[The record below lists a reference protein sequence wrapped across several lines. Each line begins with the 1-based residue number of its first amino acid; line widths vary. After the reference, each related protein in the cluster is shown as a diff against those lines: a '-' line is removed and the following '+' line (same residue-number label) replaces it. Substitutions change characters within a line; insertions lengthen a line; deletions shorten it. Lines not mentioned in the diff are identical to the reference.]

1 MKRLL
6 VAVSAIAILA
16 AGPVTAQEVD
26 RVAINGIIDQGLN
39 HSEVMQTAAYLTD
52 RIGGRMTNSPQ
63 MREAEAWT
71 QQRFRDWGLSNVR
84 AEGFEFGRG
93 WSIVRSSARMIE
105 PRVLDLR
112 VIPVAWTPSTDG
124 VIRGPVVVAPITS
137 AGQFEQWRGKL
148 RGKIVM
154 LSRPDTGSE
163 PTEPAFRRWTDAEL
177 ANPNTFVQPRN
188 DPEAAERAARSGRAD
203 FALRLDAFLLEE
215 GALAYVRMSP
225 RDGGLL
231 HGTGYSYHVGA
242 TPQVPGL
249 ELAAED
255 YRRLARLSR
264 TDTPPTLELM
274 SEVRFHDDD
283 VNAYNILADIPGTSR
298 SGEYVMAGAHLD
310 SWVAAD
316 GAVDN
321 AAGSAVIME
330 AARILRTLGVR
341 PKRTIRFALWS
352 GEEQGI
358 LGSLAYVDR
367 HLATRAPFGDAALDS
382 LPNNQ
387 TWRARWPIQ
396 PRPGYSDLVAYFNL
410 DNGSGKIRGIN
421 AEGNVAAVPVFEQWL
436 EPFGSM
442 GASTVSLRN
451 SGGTDHVYMQTVGVP
466 GYQFI
471 QDPLDYGSRLHHT
484 SIDSYDHLRAEDLRQ
499 AAVILASFLLN
510 AANSDEPLPRM
521 PLPTRPTAS
530 DPFAFPGGD

>member
-1 MKRLL
+1 MRLAAL
-6 VAVSAIAILA
+6 LSASALAFAMPAIAPA
-16 AGPVTAQEVD
+16 VAQSVD
-26 RVAINGIIDQGLN
+26 RIAVNGIIDQGFN
-39 HSEVMQTAAYLTD
+39 HSEVMQTAAHLTD
-52 RIGGRMTNSPQ
+52 RIGGRLTNSPQ

-93 WSIVRSSARMIE
+93 WSIVRSSARMTA
-105 PRVLDLR
+105 PRPIDLR
-112 VIPVAWTPSTDG
+112 AIPVAWTPGTNG
-124 VIRGPVVVAPITS
+124 VISGGVVVAPMTS
-137 AGQFEQWRGKL
+137 PGDFEAWRGKL

-154 LSRPDTGSE
+154 ITKPDTGSE
-163 PTEPAFRRWTDAEL
+163 PTEPAFRRWTDEEL
-177 ANPNTFVQPRN
+177 ANRNTYVQPRN
-188 DPEAAERAARSGRAD
+188 DPDAAERAARSGRAD
-203 FALRLDAFLLEE
+203 FATRMDAFLAEE
-215 GALAYVRMSP
+215 GAVAWVRMSY

-231 HGTGYSYHVGA
+231 HGAGYTYQVGA
-242 TPQVPGL
+242 TPTLPGM

-255 YRRLARLSR
+255 YRRLARLAR

-283 VNAYNILADIPGTSR
+283 LNAYNILADIPGTAR

-310 SWVAAD
+310 SWVASD

-321 AAGSAVIME
+321 AAGSAVVME
-330 AARILRTLGVR
+330 AARILKAMNVR

-367 HLATRAPFGDAALDS
+367 HLATRAPFGDPELDAR
-382 LPNNQ
+382 PNNQ

-396 PRPGYSDLVAYFNL
+396 PREGYRDLVAYFNL
-410 DNGSGKIRGIN
+410 DNGSGRIRGIN
-421 AEGNVAAVPVFEQWL
+421 AEGNVAAAPVFERWL
-436 EPFGSM
+436 EPFASM

-484 SIDSYDHLRAEDLRQ
+484 SIDSYDHLRPEDLRQ

-521 PLPTRPTAS
+521 PLPTRPTPS
-530 DPFAFPGGD
+530 DPFGY

>member
-1 MKRLL
+1 MR
-6 VAVSAIAILA
+6 LA
-16 AGPVTAQEVD
+16 ALLSATALVLAMPAAAQQVD
-26 RVAINGIIDQGLN
+26 RVAVNGIIDQGFN
-39 HSEVMQTAAYLTD
+39 HSEVMQTAAHLTD

-93 WSIVRSSARMIE
+93 WSIVRSSARMTA
-105 PRVLDLR
+105 PRPIDLR
-112 VIPVAWTPSTDG
+112 AIPIAWTPGTNG
-124 VIRGPVVVAPITS
+124 VISGDIVVAPLATP
-137 AGQFEQWRGKL
+137 GDFEAWRGKL
-148 RGKIVM
+148 RGKIV
-154 LSRPDTGSE
+154 LITKPDTGSE
-163 PTEPAFRRWTDAEL
+163 PTEPAFRRWTDEEL
-177 ANPNTFVQPRN
+177 ANRNTYVLPRT

-203 FALRLDAFLLEE
+203 FAGRMDAFLAEE
-215 GALAYVRMSP
+215 GAIAWVRMSN
-225 RDGGLL
+225 RDGGPL
-231 HGTGYSYHVGA
+231 HATGA
-242 TPQVPGL
+242 TSQVAATPPVPGMGI
-249 ELAAED
+249 AAEA
-255 YRRLARLSR
+255 YRRLARLAR

-283 VNAYNILADIPGTSR
+283 INAYNILADIPGTGR
-298 SGEYVMAGAHLD
+298 TDEYVMAGAHLD
-310 SWVAAD
+310 SWVASD

-321 AAGSAVIME
+321 AAGSAVVME
-330 AARILRTLGVR
+330 AARILKAMNVR

-367 HLATRAPFGDAALDS
+367 HLATRAPLGDPALAAL
-382 LPNNQ
+382 PNSQ

-396 PRPGYSDLVAYFNL
+396 PREGYRDLVAYFNL

-421 AEGNVAAVPVFEQWL
+421 AEGNVAAAPIFEDWL
-436 EPFGSM
+436 APFASM

-484 SIDSYDHLRAEDLRQ
+484 SIDSYDHLRPDDLRQ
-499 AAVILASFLLN
+499 AAVVLASVLLS

-530 DPFAFPGGD
+530 DPFGW